1 MDRSH
6 KEHNLKYF
14 KSEKFVKGSV
24 VINIKAKIEE
34 LYIIEKGK
42 LALVIPN
49 NFNKHY
55 TKKHIVFAILEP
67 GQIFNEY
74 PLVLEKESPYYVVC
88 VEDTELLS
96 LDKNNLT
103 FISDNETLQDLRANS
118 QGKERL
124 LMAYIEKLSKLK
136 SEAFENNQK
145 SLFDK
150 LKVNY
155 KFFDDIFNKENLKGT
170 TSNHYLKNLEK
181 FNSVL
186 GRGNDSKNVGTP
198 GFNGTPKLESK
209 NPNFNALGADRE
221 KSMQILRMQGMSL
234 RVGVGSNQTNL
245 NEINKEEV
253 TKIKQDAVKDG
264 DYGKTISKGS
274 IGDSFNM
281 NTPRA
286 EEQKSAPK
294 SFLRKMQQ
302 GNEELLSKFQIP
314 KRSSENAQEETKIEQ
329 VLQTPPLE
337 VKIENLANKIIEE
350 TQNLG
355 EKESKTKPIFDAD
368 KIDEIGLKMTKR
380 NLSTIVMNKL
390 FKPLPETITTRVNKL
405 KNFN

>member
-6 KEHNLKYF
+6 KENNLKYF
-14 KSEKFVKGSV
+14 KSEKFSKGSV
-24 VINIKAKIEE
+24 LINIKAKIEE
-34 LYIIEKGK
+34 LYLIEKGK

-88 VEDTELLS
+88 IEDTELLS

-103 FISDNETLQDLRANS
+103 FLSDNETLQDLRANS

-124 LMAYIEKLSKLK
+124 FAAYIEKFSKLK

-145 SLFDK
+145 TLFDK

-170 TSNHYLKNLEK
+170 NSNHYLKNLEK

-186 GRGNDSKNVGTP
+186 GRGSDSKSRGTA

-209 NPNFNALGADRE
+209 DPNFNALGADRQR
-221 KSMQILRMQGMSL
+221 SMQSLRMQGMSL
-234 RVGVGSNQTNL
+234 RVGIGSNQTNL
-245 NEINKEEV
+245 NEINKE
-253 TKIKQDAVKDG
+253 DAVKDG
-264 DYGKTISKGS
+264 DFAKTISQRS
-274 IGDSFNM
+274 IGNSFNM
-281 NTPRA
+281 NIPRA

-302 GNEELLSKFQIP
+302 GNEELLLKFQIP
-314 KRSSENAQEETKIEQ
+314 KRSSENAQEEIKIEQ
-329 VLQTPPLE
+329 PLQIPPLE
-337 VKIENLANKIIEE
+337 EIIENLANKIIEE
-350 TQNLG
+350 TENLG
-355 EKESKTKPIFDAD
+355 ENESKTKPIFDAD
-368 KIDEIGLKMTKR
+368 KIDEIGLKMTKK

-390 FKPLPETITTRVNKL
+390 FKPLPETITTRVSKL